1 MKSLWTIYG
10 PGQGRY
16 NVFLKR
22 LRTRS
27 YLDFYGSTTFPAF
40 YATLCHGSTRS
51 QTTIYDSFG
60 DIHHFKTRGA
70 VFVLKWHACRAPVNV
85 ISLEYPRY
93 HSLWYITIP
102 TALNLNPLSPLC
114 LDLQR
119 LILRSKPVVPGPPG
133 PIISHSVIF
142 LLAVPASN
150 NFPGL
155 ITRLR
160 FVPEHVGDR
169 PWERKLTHKRTL
181 QVNLQL

>member
-1 MKSLWTIYG
+1 MIYHDSDRIK
-10 PGQGRY
+10 PHSSPFALLR
-16 NVFLKR
+16 FAR
-22 LRTRS
+22 L
-27 YLDFYGSTTFPAF
+27 
-40 YATLCHGSTRS
+40 
-51 QTTIYDSFG
+51 
-60 DIHHFKTRGA
+60 
-70 VFVLKWHACRAPVNV
+70 
-85 ISLEYPRY
+85 
-93 HSLWYITIP
+93 
-102 TALNLNPLSPLC
+102 

-169 PWERKLTHKRTL
+169 NGEDRP
-181 QVNLQL
+181 